1 MVGSGVLRCDRLMA
15 TSKNTVKGG
24 VIKFEYEPREA
35 FKEFHNRTERWA
47 CMVVH
52 RRGGKTV
59 ACVHELVLRALY
71 TTKKNA
77 RYAYVAPFYRQAKDV
92 AWVYLKEACKEF
104 AAYIRESDLRIELPN
119 GAWITLYGSDNPDA
133 LRGLYLDG
141 VVLDEYGD
149 SRPSLWS
156 QVVLPT
162 LADRKGWA
170 VFIGTPK
177 GKNHFYQ
184 VFKRAQ
190 EEKGWYFL
198 ELKASKSGILDPDE
212 LLEMKAQMTEAEFE
226 QEMECNFTAAIIGT
240 YYANIISSM
249 EIQQRI
255 APSVVTYDDG
265 YPVQV
270 ACDLGR
276 TDNTA
281 MWFWQEKPNGIC
293 VIDYYENQGEQIEH
307 YIQHL
312 NSLPYRYEA
321 VWLPHDAVAKTLQTK
336 RSTIEQMLDAGFP
349 CRKVPRLDR
358 QHGIDAARKILP
370 YCYFDS
376 VKCFD
381 GVEALRHYRRRYNEV
396 DKQFSNEPLH
406 DWASDGADAFRYM
419 SLVCK
424 DSAELVVKPMAMED
438 KKASNYDFS
447 LEDLWKIRGQM
458 QSPNKLRV

>member
-1 MVGSGVLRCDRLMA
+1 MA
-15 TSKNTVKGG
+15 TSKNSQAKKGQI
-24 VIKFEYEPREA
+24 VFDYEPREA
-35 FKEFHNRTERWA
+35 FKQFHQRSERWA

-92 AWVYLKEACKEF
+92 AWVYLKEACKHF
-104 AAYIRESDLRIELPN
+104 ATHIRESALRVELPN

-141 VVLDEYGD
+141 VILDEYGD
-149 SRPSLWS
+149 SRPSLWG

-177 GKNHFYQ
+177 GKNHFYHVHQ
-184 VFKRAQ
+184 RAQ
-190 EEKGWYFL
+190 QEDGWYSL
-198 ELKASKSGILDPDE
+198 ELKASKSGILDAEE
-212 LLEMKAQMTEAEFE
+212 LMEMKAQMTEAEFE
-226 QEMECNFTAAIIGT
+226 QEMECNFTAAIMGT

-255 APSVVTYDDG
+255 APSVVTYDQG

-293 VIDYYENQGEQIEH
+293 VIDYYENQGQQIEH
-307 YIQHL
+307 YIDYL
-312 NSLPYRYEA
+312 KGLPYRYEA

-349 CRKVPRLDR
+349 AERCRDLN
-358 QHGIDAARKILP
+358 ANT
-370 YCYFDS
+370 
-376 VKCFD
+376 
-381 GVEALRHYRRRYNEV
+381 ALMRCGKFYPIATLTR
-396 DKQFSNEPLH
+396 
-406 DWASDGADAFRYM
+406 
-419 SLVCK
+419 
-424 DSAELVVKPMAMED
+424 
-438 KKASNYDFS
+438 
-447 LEDLWKIRGQM
+447 
-458 QSPNKLRV
+458 